1 MDQARRAWLAGLARE
16 HATGG
21 SASSAL
27 ALARGEWM
35 CGEYDDAMAHF
46 LEARNRAPHA
56 PEPHVSLVRAAS
68 MLGMAEAEQE
78 ALQAAL
84 ARHPEHPEL
93 RLHAALRLVPAEINA
108 ARRLLQAVLDDPL
121 CARFDAAL
129 AAIEIGESPPQAPS
143 DLDPRQA
150 AQLESLRWVMRHAR
164 NAQVHAG
171 LPASVLGR
179 ALDAAKDEG
188 LTLEC
193 GVYFGRSLRLIA
205 ARTPGPVHGFDSFQG
220 LPEAWNANEAAGTY
234 TTAGRM
240 PRVAHNVTLH
250 AGWFQ
255 DTLPR
260 FFADHSG
267 PIRLLHVDC
276 DLYSSTRA
284 VLEHADTGLVP
295 GSLLVFD
302 DYLGYPGYEQH
313 ELRAFEEFSASR
325 KVGWELVAA
334 CLMGR
339 EVAIRITSR

>member
-1 MDQARRAWLAGLARE
+1 MDHARRAWLAGLARE
-16 HATGG
+16 HATAG

-46 LEARNRAPHA
+46 LEARDRAPRA
-56 PEPHVSLVRAAS
+56 PEPHVALVRAAS
-68 MLGMAEAEQE
+68 MLGMVEAERE

-93 RLHAALRLVPAEINA
+93 RLHAALRLVPGDINA
-108 ARRLLQAVLDDPL
+108 ARRPLQAVLHDPL
-121 CARFDAAL
+121 CAQFDAAL
-129 AAIEIGESPPQAPS
+129 AAIESGELPAQPAMGT
-143 DLDPRQA
+143 DPRQA
-150 AQLESLRWVMRHAR
+150 ARLESLRWVMRHTHI
-164 NAQVHAG
+164 AQVHTG
-171 LPASVLGR
+171 LPTSVLER
-179 ALDAAKDEG
+179 ALDAAMQGG

-205 ARTPGPVHGFDSFQG
+205 AKTPGPVHGFDSFQG
-220 LPEAWNANEAAGTY
+220 LPEAWHDNEPAGAY
-234 TTAGRM
+234 TTAGRV
-240 PRVAHNVTLH
+240 PGIADNVTLH

-255 DTLPR
+255 DTLPP
-260 FFADHSG
+260 FFAHHSG

-276 DLYSSTRA
+276 DLYSSTRT
-284 VLEHADTGLVP
+284 VLEHAYAGLVP

-302 DYLGYPGYEQH
+302 DFLGYPGYEQH
-313 ELRAFEEFSASR
+313 EFRAFGEFASAR